1 MKKFILFSVLM
12 VSFSFVQAQTVV
24 KMTLPPQADEPL
36 QIVVLFDEEVPEGI
50 PVVLGLI
57 GYKVTGGIEPY
68 TYEWIQNG
76 NVIGTGNIVVI
87 TPAKGDRFE
96 LEATDKNKCH
106 STTSFSMKVIRKANG
121 QNQPIPGLRI
131 YPTLVKDNIIHI
143 DLPESDSPLNAN
155 IRIFNVK
162 GVLMFQI
169 FSDESYTVNHY
180 LPDGIYFVSVATD
193 EFHKVVK
200 IIVQH

>member
-68 TYEWIQNG
+68 TYKWIQNG
-76 NVIGTGNIVVI
+76 EVIGTGDIVVI

-162 GVLMFQI
+162 GVLMFQT

-193 EFHKVVK
+193 EFHKVEK

>member
-1 MKKFILFSVLM
+1 M

-76 NVIGTGNIVVI
+76 NVIGTGDIVVI
-87 TPAKGDRFE
+87 TPVKGDRFE

>member
-76 NVIGTGNIVVI
+76 NVIGTGDIVVI
-87 TPAKGDRFE
+87 TPVKGDRFE

>member
-1 MKKFILFSVLM
+1 MKRFILFSLLM
-12 VSFSFVQAQTVV
+12 VGFSFLQAQTVV
-24 KMTLPPQADEPL
+24 KMTLPPQANDPL
-36 QIVVLFDEEVPEGI
+36 QVVVLFDEEVPEGI

-76 NVIGTGNIVVI
+76 EVIGTGDIVVI
-87 TPAKGDRFE
+87 TPAKGDQFS
-96 LEATDKNKCH
+96 LKATDKNKCY
-106 STTSFSMKVIRKANG
+106 STTSFSMKVIRKASG

-131 YPTLVKDNIIHI
+131 YPTLVKDNVIHI
-143 DLPESDSPLNAN
+143 DLLESDEPLNAN
-155 IRIFNVK
+155 IRIFNIK
-162 GVLMFQI
+162 GVLMFQT

-180 LPDGIYFVSVATD
+180 LPDGVYFVSVAT
-193 EFHKVVK
+193 EQFHKVEK

>member
-76 NVIGTGNIVVI
+76 NVIGTGDIVVI
-87 TPAKGDRFE
+87 MPSTGDQFS
-96 LEATDKNKCH
+96 LKVIDKNKCY
-106 STTSFSMKVIRKANG
+106 STTSFKIEVIGKTNE
-121 QNQPIPGLRI
+121 QNQPIPGLSI
-131 YPTLVKDNIIHI
+131 YPTLVKDNVIHI
-143 DLPESDSPLNAN
+143 DLPESDFPLNAN
-155 IRIFNVK
+155 IRIFNIK
-162 GVLMFQI
+162 GVLMFQT
-169 FSDESYTVNHY
+169 FADESYTVNCY

-193 EFHKVVK
+193 EFHKVEK